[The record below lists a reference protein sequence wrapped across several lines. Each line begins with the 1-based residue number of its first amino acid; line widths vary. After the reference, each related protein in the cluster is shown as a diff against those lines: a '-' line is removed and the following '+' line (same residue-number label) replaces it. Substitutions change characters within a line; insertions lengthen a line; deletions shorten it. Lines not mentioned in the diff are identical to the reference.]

1 MPEPGRVEVGDL
13 VRLPGTNQVWRV
25 AEINGNL
32 ARLVRAEAQN
42 LDTPVHVQ
50 LHLLEP
56 LAEQT

>member
-1 MPEPGRVEVGDL
+1 MPEPGRIKVGDL

-32 ARLVRAEAQN
+32 ARLVRADAQS

-56 LAEQT
+56 LPPQG